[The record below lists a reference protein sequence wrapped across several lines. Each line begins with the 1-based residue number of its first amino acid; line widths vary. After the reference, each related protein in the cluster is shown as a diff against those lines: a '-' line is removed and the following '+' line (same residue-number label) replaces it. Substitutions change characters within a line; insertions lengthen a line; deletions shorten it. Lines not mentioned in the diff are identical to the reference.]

1 MQDKLNTMDS
11 FENEGFKIE
20 RNGQV
25 ITLTQDEMCRFRK
38 LESAIDGRSCFE
50 HFIEFETEDREEIKI
65 AKKLMA
71 DEEVCSYL
79 SNDMLLK
86 VHADSYEFELYL
98 IKKAIRRSKNV

>member
-1 MQDKLNTMDS
+1 MQDNLNTMDS

-50 HFIEFETEDREEIKI
+50 YFIECETVDREEIKI
-65 AKKLMA
+65 AKKLMK
-71 DEEVCSYL
+71 DEEVCSDL

-86 VHADSYEFELYL
+86 VYTGSYEIELYL
-98 IKKAIRRSKNV
+98 IKKAIRRSKDV

>member
-20 RNGQV
+20 RDGQV

-50 HFIEFETEDREEIKI
+50 YFIECETEDREEIKI
-65 AKKLMA
+65 VKKLME
-71 DEEVCSYL
+71 DEEVCSDL

-86 VHADSYEFELYL
+86 VYTDSYEVELYL
-98 IKKAIRRSKNV
+98 IKKAIRRSKDV

>member
-20 RNGQV
+20 RNDQV

-50 HFIEFETEDREEIKI
+50 HFIEFGTEDREEIKI

-79 SNDMLLK
+79 SSDMLLK

-98 IKKAIRRSKNV
+98 IKKAIRRSKDV